1 MRDDTSVVMDAHTRR
16 EEHLS
21 ARTPAMAPQLPILPA
36 EATVTSDIQVYG
48 TTWCSLTY
56 RVREYLM
63 HARLTYRFL
72 DIDHDHRADEF
83 VLSAMNGR
91 RRFPLV
97 VVGDDVI
104 PDPTISELRRVLDA
118 HRIGP
123 ERHRPRRE
131 PIP

>member
-1 MRDDTSVVMDAHTRR
+1 MDAHTPSN
-16 EEHLS
+16 EHLKCS
-21 ARTPAMAPQLPILPA
+21 RFSDGTAVAMLPA

-72 DIDHDHRADEF
+72 DIDHDHTAQEF

-118 HRIGP
+118 HRISP
-123 ERHRPRRE
+123 EQRRPRRE
-131 PIP
+131 SST